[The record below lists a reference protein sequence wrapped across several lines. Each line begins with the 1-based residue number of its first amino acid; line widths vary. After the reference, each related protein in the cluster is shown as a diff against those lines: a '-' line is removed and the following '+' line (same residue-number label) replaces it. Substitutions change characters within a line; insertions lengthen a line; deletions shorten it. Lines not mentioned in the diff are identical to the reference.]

1 MELCGGYC
9 VWLTKEKREWLSGRY
24 VCSEWDTD
32 ELENMKD
39 EIVKGDNQ
47 GTVGYIREV
56 ASYKDGVPVEVFFMP
71 RNSTQGL
78 PEKYENIRNIEGF
91 GSR

>member
-1 MELCGGYC
+1 MERPVRPHAEELRAVRIVHLPRPNVRPERRELRRVLVDDVELCGGYC

-39 EIVKGDNQ
+39 EIVKGDKLRF
-47 GTVGYIREV
+47 TMDV
-56 ASYKDGVPVEVFFMP
+56 
-71 RNSTQGL
+71 
-78 PEKYENIRNIEGF
+78 
-91 GSR
+91 